1 MSCPPNFVLNP
12 RSLKCVKIGS
22 RRERRLVEQGNLP
35 DYYLPPQPQQRQ
47 TVRRQKNCAP
57 GSLINPTTGR
67 CIKVGG
73 RTFKRIQG
81 SRQRGQPQQTQRG
94 QQQSQR
100 GVRFNM
106 RRATSEP
113 SNVIPMG
120 TAKSAPLADRQT
132 VGAWINQNCK
142 NHHDLLTHHAFD
154 RLPTQN
160 LQELVRL
167 HNRSCVRAAPLD
179 QYVAAEHRKGHI
191 AIIPNTN
198 EPMTQDDFRALR
210 DTMRRTNPG
219 YKIPGRRHMPPPPGW
234 KLYVAS
240 DHRSGPAFASV
251 LYIDINQVRQQGV
264 VPTEAVRADLGFIPL
279 QVAGATCSP
288 QMIVDMISHLSQA
301 NRLLEPAAGGWRPI
315 AGFPFKKSHW
325 TGPEAATRLNRLCR
339 DLTHAVSSPI

>member
-1 MSCPPNFVLNP
+1 
-12 RSLKCVKIGS
+12 
-22 RRERRLVEQGNLP
+22 
-35 DYYLPPQPQQRQ
+35 
-47 TVRRQKNCAP
+47 
-57 GSLINPTTGR
+57 
-67 CIKVGG
+67 
-73 RTFKRIQG
+73 
-81 SRQRGQPQQTQRG
+81 
-94 QQQSQR
+94 
-100 GVRFNM
+100 M

-113 SNVIPMG
+113 SNVVPIG

-132 VGAWINQNCK
+132 VTSWIDQNCR
-142 NHHDLLTHHAFD
+142 NQHDLLTHHSFE
-154 RLPTQN
+154 RMPTQN
-160 LQELVRL
+160 LQEIVRL
-167 HNRSCVRAAPLD
+167 HTRACVRAAPLD
-179 QYVAAEHRKGHI
+179 QYVAAEHRKGNI

-198 EPMTQDDFRALR
+198 EPMTGDDFRALR

-219 YKIPGRRHMPPPPGW
+219 YTIPSRRHIPPPPGW

-251 LYIDINQVRQQGV
+251 LYVDTNQVRQQGV
-264 VPTEAVRADLGFIPL
+264 VPTEAVRVDLGFIPL

-325 TGPEAATRLNRLCR
+325 TGPEAAARLNRLCK

>member
-1 MSCPPNFVLNP
+1 
-12 RSLKCVKIGS
+12 
-22 RRERRLVEQGNLP
+22 
-35 DYYLPPQPQQRQ
+35 
-47 TVRRQKNCAP
+47 
-57 GSLINPTTGR
+57 
-67 CIKVGG
+67 
-73 RTFKRIQG
+73 
-81 SRQRGQPQQTQRG
+81 
-94 QQQSQR
+94 
-100 GVRFNM
+100 M

-132 VGAWINQNCK
+132 VGAWIGQNCK
-142 NHHDLLTHHAFD
+142 NQHDLLTRESFD
-154 RLPTQN
+154 RLPTQS
-160 LQELVRL
+160 LQEVVRL
-167 HNRSCVRAAPLD
+167 HNRTCVQAGHLD
-179 QYVAAEHRKGHI
+179 RYVALEHKKGSL
-191 AIIPNTN
+191 AAIPNTN

-240 DHRSGPAFASV
+240 DHRSGSAFASV

-264 VPTEAVRADLGFIPL
+264 IPTEAVRADLGFIPL
-279 QVAGATCSP
+279 QVPGATCSP

-301 NRLLEPAAGGWRPI
+301 NRLLEPVAGGWKPI